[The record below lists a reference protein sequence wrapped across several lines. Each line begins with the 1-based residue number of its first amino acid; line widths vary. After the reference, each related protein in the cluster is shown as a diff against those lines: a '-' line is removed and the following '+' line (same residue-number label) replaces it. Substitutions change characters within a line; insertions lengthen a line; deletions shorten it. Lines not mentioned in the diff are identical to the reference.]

1 MTHWGSIA
9 LISFAA
15 FLVGLC
21 IGVFAYRQGYKRG
34 RFDEQIDGSNRQL
47 ERNRAGKHR
56 AASPRITPSGQ
67 EAGQGQRPG
76 PSPPRDWPRHVAR
89 PAVTAADIRPV
100 AMPDLCLP
108 SPTET
113 FERLPTDTGELR
125 AVTDT
130 WIHGMREREH
140 AYRKGLTS

>member
-34 RFDEQIDGSNRQL
+34 RFDEQIDGSTRQL
-47 ERNRAGKHR
+47 ERNRVGRHR
-56 AASPRITPSGQ
+56 AAAPRITPPGQ
-67 EAGQGQRPG
+67 EGGQGVRPD
-76 PSPPRDWPRHVAR
+76 PSPPRDWYRHVAR
-89 PAVTAADIRPV
+89 PAVTAADIQPVIMPGPPERP
-100 AMPDLCLP
+100 A
-108 SPTET
+108 TET